1 MVSGRDIRLNR
12 ITKKGKMVCIPMDHG
27 ITNGPIKGLENTP
40 DMIYQCENSGLTSVI
55 INKGIVKSMPKTTN
69 IGLITHLSA
78 STSLSPYPNKKVL
91 MGSVADAVRH
101 GSDAVSVHIN
111 IGAKEEPEMLEIL
124 GMISDECDEWNV
136 PLLAMMYPRGENI
149 KNPFAPEIVG
159 HVTRIGAE
167 AGADI
172 VKSVYTGDLDSFKS
186 VVKSCPVPVVIAGG
200 PKSKTDTD
208 VLEMCSNAIKAGA
221 KGVTF
226 GRNIFQHENP
236 SLLVKALSEII
247 VDEKN
252 YNEVLKNF
260 GKRKKKRK
268 KNFKIIYE
276 SELADIIICK
286 SIEDLIKNKTKDKSL
301 AYYKRVLSNEDL
313 SDIENAVY
321 KGANYIIVD
330 ATNWKIIP
338 LENIIANLQNTKT
351 RIYTTAKNSE
361 EVRTMFT
368 VLELGVDGVILSTAN
383 VKEIEESKKY
393 LKNKKYEIQSCEIVD
408 VKDVGIGERVCV
420 DTVSMLETGEG
431 MLVGSKSN
439 FLFLLHNESAGSSFT
454 SPRPFRVNAGAVYCY
469 TILPDGKT
477 KYLSELESGSE
488 IIIVNKD
495 GNSRVVSVGRSKIET
510 RPLRLIRAVGE
521 NVEGTVIVQ
530 NAETIQLIRDNGDLV
545 PVTHIKPGDKI
556 LCYFKQASGRHF
568 GVQVQEYILEK

>member
-91 MGSVADAVRH
+91 MGSVVDAVRH

-149 KNPFAPEIVG
+149 KNSYAPEIVG

-200 PKSKTDTD
+200 PKSKTDAD

-226 GRNIFQHENP
+226 GRNIFQHDNP

-260 GKRKKKRK
+260 GKRKK
-268 KNFKIIYE
+268 
-276 SELADIIICK
+276 
-286 SIEDLIKNKTKDKSL
+286 
-301 AYYKRVLSNEDL
+301 
-313 SDIENAVY
+313 
-321 KGANYIIVD
+321 
-330 ATNWKIIP
+330 
-338 LENIIANLQNTKT
+338 
-351 RIYTTAKNSE
+351 
-361 EVRTMFT
+361 
-368 VLELGVDGVILSTAN
+368 
-383 VKEIEESKKY
+383 
-393 LKNKKYEIQSCEIVD
+393 
-408 VKDVGIGERVCV
+408 
-420 DTVSMLETGEG
+420 
-431 MLVGSKSN
+431 
-439 FLFLLHNESAGSSFT
+439 
-454 SPRPFRVNAGAVYCY
+454 
-469 TILPDGKT
+469 
-477 KYLSELESGSE
+477 
-488 IIIVNKD
+488 
-495 GNSRVVSVGRSKIET
+495 
-510 RPLRLIRAVGE
+510 
-521 NVEGTVIVQ
+521 
-530 NAETIQLIRDNGDLV
+530 
-545 PVTHIKPGDKI
+545 
-556 LCYFKQASGRHF
+556 
-568 GVQVQEYILEK
+568 